1 MVVRVIAVEGPVIAE
16 IRTRV
21 QRLREV
27 HRPRLASAR
36 RYTGQQY
43 SRPTL
48 GKLRRHST
56 PPLYVGPRG
65 QRLYSDK
72 THLQQKPKFGESHE
86 GPREKLD
93 SIHFVDALEWIIE

>member
-1 MVVRVIAVEGPVIAE
+1 MSSVCERFTG
-16 IRTRV
+16 RDS
-21 QRLREV
+21 L
-27 HRPRLASAR
+27 PRAATLASS
-36 RYTGQQY
+36 Y

-72 THLQQKPKFGESHE
+72 THLQQRPKFGESHE